1 MRSILPLKIKNYF
14 SKPIV
19 IEFSKRK
26 FAILLSAVFSIF
38 FMSIYGVALFKN
50 ADLVSPVFFDS
61 YGNYSFILYVLEI
74 TSFFLGAVVVF
85 LLPGF
90 IWISVFIKQKIDVF
104 YMVVYSFIISTVT
117 AIIFTSVFK
126 IIFKRALTVI
136 DFLQILFFIIGVG
149 VLLLF
154 KKKAMSLK
162 DMHIDKRAMSV
173 IVLLIVIFICSFWVF
188 QEKTIW
194 VEFDTNYSQSHILS
208 IPLGEQGDIQ
218 EQFGRIDSL
227 HTRLWPYWDLE
238 YMNKFG
244 YLVIDPPL
252 FLFIGYMLV
261 LLYGQAYG
269 VLSIVNAILILIC
282 VGIIWSIAKLR
293 IKISNR
299 ALSLFVFSALTL
311 SYIYTILMDKHPKD
325 LFIAMSFLMSALVLI
340 QFYCLLNRKTA
351 LFLLCAVLSF
361 LTKYEA
367 AFFTVTG
374 LLFYGFLF
382 KPYRKSALKLFFM
395 YTFSAML
402 YLVLLAVMGM
412 HTHNTQVYLESFFV
426 EKFARVDIFH
436 LLDKYFLGATVGWEK
451 FSLYKSLLFLKRFM
465 IATLFSGLLIFLPS
479 KDKITR
485 FFSMVAMAYF
495 FVVFFGRYSRLHY
508 ITPLIFISMVVTVRT
523 ALLYKQRTFMRRR

>member
-1 MRSILPLKIKNYF
+1 MKSILPLKIRNYF
-14 SKPIV
+14 SKPII

-26 FAILLSAVFSIF
+26 FAILLTAVFSIF
-38 FMSIYGVALFKN
+38 FMSIYGVALLKN
-50 ADLVSPVFFDS
+50 TDLLSSVFFDS
-61 YGNYSFILYVLEI
+61 YGNYSFVLYVLEI
-74 TSFFLGAVVVF
+74 ISFFFGAVVVF

-90 IWISVFIKQKIDVF
+90 IWVSVFIKQKIDVF

-126 IIFKRALTVI
+126 IIFKRALTTI
-136 DFLQILFFIIGVG
+136 NFLQILFFIIGIG
-149 VLLLF
+149 ILLLL
-154 KKKAMSLK
+154 KKKEMSLK
-162 DMHIDKRAMSV
+162 DMHIDKRALAV
-173 IVLLIVIFICSFWVF
+173 VLLIIAIFICSFWIF

-194 VEFDTNYSQSHILS
+194 VEFDKDYSQSHILS

-227 HTRLWPYWDLE
+227 HIRLWPYWDLE
-238 YMNKFG
+238 YVNKFG

-252 FLFIGYMLV
+252 FLFICYLLV

-269 VLSIVNAILILIC
+269 VLSVGNAILILVC
-282 VGIIWSIAKLR
+282 VGIIWSIAKLG
-293 IKISNR
+293 IKINSR
-299 ALSLFVFSALTL
+299 ALSLFAFLALVL
-311 SYIYTILMDKHPKD
+311 SYIYTILMDKHPHD
-325 LFIAMSFLMSALVLI
+325 LFIAMSFLMSALVLT
-340 QFYCLLNRKTA
+340 QFYCLLSRKTA

-367 AFFTVTG
+367 AFFTITG
-374 LLFYGFLF
+374 LLFYGLVF
-382 KPYRKSALKLFFM
+382 KPNRRAVVKLSVM
-395 YTFSAML
+395 YTLLVML
-402 YLVLLAVMGM
+402 YLMLLAIMGM
-412 HTHNTQVYLESFFV
+412 CTHNTQVYLESFFV

-436 LLDKYFLGATVGWEK
+436 LLDKYFLGATIGWEK

-495 FVVFFGRYSRLHY
+495 FVVFFGRYNRLHY
-508 ITPLIFISMVVTVRT
+508 MTPLIFISMVVAVRT
-523 ALLYKQRTFMRRR
+523 VLLYKQKTFMQRR